1 MNIKDVSFAYV
12 DRMPLRQRTKRAAG
26 GADAGQKLTQLQ
38 RK

>member
-1 MNIKDVSFAYV
+1 M